1 MEKQDE
7 WEKQKEWGWVMDA
20 GKKVVMAGVIMSS
33 APLLLPPLLVVS
45 ALGFAVSL
53 PSGLVLASYACTH
66 KLMTKLLPPPPPP
79 PPPLSDYDFGVD
91 DDDDGDGDSEG
102 TTTAAEVKMSE
113 DIKRQIEMRIELVD
127 DELNH
132 DRVTES
138 LEGGEMSS
146 NSSSTDTKNILV
158 EEEEEE
164 HQEQEKEAEE
174 ENEEQEEEA
183 EEEKEN
189 QEQEEEAEE
198 EKENQ
203 EQGKEEE
210 DGDEMEVL
218 GVQGLVLKNEIY
230 DVNKPAVNVIDPKID
245 GDNLKEGNGVNGG
258 GEEIS
263 EDKIWEKID
272 AIRVIVGFKAPKRSS
287 YVEEVKALYL
297 FTGIEP
303 PPTQDHSHLTH
314 LNFLMSVIGVK

>member
-1 MEKQDE
+1 MEKQDDEEYE

-20 GKKVVMAGVIMSS
+20 GKKVVMAGVIISS
-33 APLLLPPLLVVS
+33 APVLLPPLLVVS

-53 PSGLVLASYACTH
+53 PSGVVLASYACTH

-91 DDDDGDGDSEG
+91 DDDDDDDDGDGEGEG

-113 DIKRQIEMRIELVD
+113 DIKNQIEMRIELVD

-138 LEGGEMSS
+138 REGGEMSS
-146 NSSSTDTKNILV
+146 NSSSTDK
-158 EEEEEE
+158 
-164 HQEQEKEAEE
+164 
-174 ENEEQEEEA
+174 
-183 EEEKEN
+183 
-189 QEQEEEAEE
+189 
-198 EKENQ
+198 
-203 EQGKEEE
+203 
-210 DGDEMEVL
+210 VL
-218 GVQGLVLKNEIY
+218 AVPGLVLRNEMY
-230 DVNKPAVNVIDPKID
+230 HVNKPAVNVIDPKID

-258 GEEIS
+258 GLHSRGEVIS

-272 AIRVIVGFKAPKRSS
+272 AIRVIVGFKVPKRSS

-303 PPTQDHSHLTH
+303 PTQDQSHLAH